1 MTNPTPPARGNPT
14 QPPSQAWVTHTTSQM
29 GGLGQFVALLM
40 AAASLA
46 GGALL
51 VGLAVLFPLLSL
63 GGVVVGAVLIIRR
76 KRQFERR
83 GM

>member
-14 QPPSQAWVTHTTSQM
+14 QPPSQAWVSHMTSQM
-29 GGLGQFVALLM
+29 GGLGQFVA
-40 AAASLA
+40 AASLA
-46 GGALL
+46 GAALL
-51 VGLAVLFPLLSL
+51 LGLAVLFPLLSL